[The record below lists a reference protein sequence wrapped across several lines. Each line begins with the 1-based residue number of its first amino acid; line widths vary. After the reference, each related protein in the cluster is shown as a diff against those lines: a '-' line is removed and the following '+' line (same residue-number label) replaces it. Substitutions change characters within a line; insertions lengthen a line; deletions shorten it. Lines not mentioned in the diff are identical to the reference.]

1 MKKQKFTALC
11 IALGLFLSTE
21 TLAQN
26 STDSIKQMSA
36 EELAQ
41 SPAFM
46 FLTLIGNLHDKGLL
60 ETSGDGDCKTIDMDF
75 NEYCNVLG
83 MPCCDGVKKSVPSAC
98 TGGCSGICNAFKK
111 DMTYCN
117 WATDIAIEACKYV
130 PLVETNGEWDPSKC
144 AVACE
149 CIQQSPCC
157 KKP

>member
-75 NEYCNVLG
+75 NDLFRGLSCHLFNLYSAGRRGDHDRFLLG
-83 MPCCDGVKKSVPSAC
+83 PIIS
-98 TGGCSGICNAFKK
+98 
-111 DMTYCN
+111 
-117 WATDIAIEACKYV
+117 
-130 PLVETNGEWDPSKC
+130 NGKIDF
-144 AVACE
+144 
-149 CIQQSPCC
+149 
-157 KKP
+157 